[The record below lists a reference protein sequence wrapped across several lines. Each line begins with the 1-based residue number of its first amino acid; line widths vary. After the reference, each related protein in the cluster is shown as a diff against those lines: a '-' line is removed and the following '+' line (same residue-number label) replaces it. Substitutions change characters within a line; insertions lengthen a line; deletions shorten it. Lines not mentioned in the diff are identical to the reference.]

1 MPQVAHVFRAVK
13 RRSPMEELEQ
23 VRVVENLGFDGCAHA
38 RPGERQIL
46 LADRETL
53 DELQLSPGAIRE
65 NITTE
70 GLNVNG
76 LGTGERLQIGNIILL
91 EVTGPCTPCGLMDM
105 VRPGLRREIR
115 GRRGTLCRVLAGG
128 ILRRGDVIVRLP

>member
-1 MPQVAHVFRAVK
+1 
-13 RRSPMEELEQ
+13 MEELEQ
-23 VRVVENLGFDGCAHA
+23 IRVVENLGFDGCAHA
-38 RPGERQIL
+38 RPGARQVL

-53 DELQLSPGAIRE
+53 DELQLSPGAIWE

-76 LGTGERLQIGNIILL
+76 LVAGERLQIGNILL
-91 EVTGPCTPCGLMDM
+91 EVTGPCTPCGLMD
-105 VRPGLRREIR
+105 VARGGLRREIR
-115 GRRGTLCRVLAGG
+115 GWRGTLCRVLAGG